1 MAETPPPAAPAVASL
16 PLAVDL
22 DGTLI
27 RSDVFADAVI
37 RFVFGGP
44 WNVVVLLRW
53 IARGRAYAKARVAES
68 APFDPTTLPYDQRLL
83 EWLKAERAS
92 GRRLVLATAS
102 DVRAAEPVAA
112 HVDLFERVFA
122 SDGVTNLKSRAK
134 GEALARAFPEGF
146 VYAGNAGAD
155 LDVWARAARAVLVNA
170 SPGLA
175 REVSGR
181 FTVEHEFQPA
191 GSRFA
196 AFVKAIRVRQWA
208 KNALV
213 FLPMLA
219 GMGWSRLEAWRAAGV
234 AFLALSFA
242 ASSVYLVNDA
252 ADIDADRQHP
262 SKRQRP
268 FASGA
273 LSPVFG
279 TGAAAALLLAA
290 VALGFA
296 ASILPWVLSYVV
308 LSTLYT
314 FALKRKLLVDVFV
327 LAVLYTLRVIAGGVA
342 TGFLA
347 SNWLLAFSCF
357 FFLSLAMV
365 KRATE
370 IGLAAAKG
378 EQRISRRGY
387 RAGDGATISA
397 MGIASGFVSSLVL
410 ALYIQ
415 GHMSMTHFAQPLF
428 LWALPGLVV
437 YWLCRVWMLAAR
449 GEMHDDPLVWAL
461 RDRVSWIV
469 AAGVAIAFLMAAR
482 GPDTVFSRA
491 ISL

>member
-1 MAETPPPAAPAVASL
+1 MVETSKPVAPAAAPL

-27 RSDVFADAVI
+27 RSDVFADAAI
-37 RFVFGGP
+37 RFVFSGP
-44 WNVVVLLRW
+44 WNVFVLIGW
-53 IARGRAYAKARVAES
+53 VAKGRAYAKARLADS
-68 APFDPTTLPYDQRLL
+68 APFDPATLPYDERVV
-83 EWLKAERAS
+83 EWLRAQRAS

-102 DVRAAEPVAA
+102 DVKAAQRVAA

-122 SDGVTNLKSRAK
+122 SDGVTNLKSRHKAD
-134 GEALARAFPEGF
+134 ALTQAFPDGF
-146 VYAGNAGAD
+146 VYAGNDGAD
-155 LDVWARAARAVLVNA
+155 LNVWAKASRAVLVNA
-170 SPGLA
+170 GPGLSL
-175 REVSGR
+175 RVKSR
-181 FTVEHEFQPA
+181 FSVEHTIEPA
-191 GSRFA
+191 GSPFV

-219 GMGWSRLEAWRAAGV
+219 GMGWNKLEAWGAAGV
-234 AFLALSFA
+234 AFFALSFA

-262 SKRQRP
+262 RKRNRP

-273 LSPVFG
+273 LSPLV
-279 TGAAAALLLAA
+279 GACAATALLLAGI
-290 VALGFA
+290 ALGFFA
-296 ASILPWVLSYVV
+296 GIGPWIVSYVA

-342 TGFLA
+342 TGYLA

-378 EQRISRRGY
+378 QQRISRRGY
-387 RAGDGATISA
+387 RAGDGATISM
-397 MGIASGFVSSLVL
+397 MGVASGFVSSLVL

-415 GHMSMTHFAQPLF
+415 SQMSLTHFTQPLF

-437 YWLCRVWMLAAR
+437 FWLCRVWMLAAR
-449 GEMHDDPLVWAL
+449 GEMHDDPLVFAL
-461 RDRVSWIV
+461 RDRVSWLI
-469 AAGVAIAFLMAAR
+469 AGGVGIAFLMAAK
-482 GPDTVFSRA
+482 GPDTLLSRA